1 MSGRAGWL
9 MFAALA
15 LALAMARAQA
25 DQSPAPAPA
34 KAPAKESP
42 ASPVPEEELLE
53 FLGSL
58 DAEGEEWAEYLTE
71 TDIEKVAESETA
83 PAAPEGKKDE

>member
-1 MSGRAGWL
+1 MSGRA
-9 MFAALA
+9 ALA
-15 LALAMARAQA
+15 HVRSACAGDGAGAGAANRQRRPLQRRQP
-25 DQSPAPAPA
+25 Q
-34 KAPAKESP
+34 ESP